1 MTSPYRTPAKGMAD
15 ATPEAVAAVRRGVSG
30 VLTDGGKALAE
41 LAKKQEQ
48 ERTALLASLVAK
60 IKAAGARLEEDKSI
74 AGEWAD
80 MQATFAELDET
91 CGDAYLSAEEE
102 AQGLYDE
109 AGDAL
114 LEYLGELE
122 DTLKEDPEDDE
133 GDDDE

>member
-1 MTSPYRTPAKGMAD
+1 MTSPYRTPAKTTE
-15 ATPEAVAAVRRGVSG
+15 ATPEAVAAVHRSVSG
-30 VLTDGGKALAE
+30 IIKDGSKAITE

-48 ERTALLASLVAK
+48 ERSALLASLVAK
-60 IKAAGARLEEDKSI
+60 IKTAGARLEGDQSI

-80 MQATFAELDET
+80 TQTTFSELDET
-91 CGDAYLSAEEE
+91 CGDIYLSAEED

-122 DTLKEDPEDDE
+122 DTLKEDPDDDE
-133 GDDDE
+133 GDDE